1 MQPQH
6 KEQTLR
12 HHTFTVI
19 VASARQMKLMAA
31 NTVLDGSMIVA
42 IRTRRYSATRKS
54 LLGKAIV
61 NDANFNA
68 AMLTLKKGTEEFTDA
83 LPFEHIEQGSLAASG
98 AAGFQVRYL
107 DIDWNTSYIE
117 VMEGVTLDAG
127 AVFEITLAYFK
138 PQ

>member
-1 MQPQH
+1 MDNSKLPA
-6 KEQTLR
+6 LR
-12 HHTFTVI
+12 HHTFTVP
-19 VASARQMKLMAA
+19 VAAARQIKLMAA
-31 NTVLDGSMIVA
+31 NTVLDGSVIVA

-54 LLGKAIV
+54 LLGTTIV

-68 AMLTLKKGTEEFTDA
+68 AMLTLKRGTEEFMDA

-98 AAGFQVRYL
+98 AGGFPVKYL

-117 VMEGVTLDAG
+117 VMEGVTLNAG
-127 AVFEITLAYFK
+127 AVFELTLSYFK